1 MTLRNIALCDIIT
14 LRYITLQY
22 ITLRKFSV
30 DPLKISPFAPELFLP
45 DDRQL
50 YFENGS
56 EVPILPLTGSVLAL
70 EYKIRK
76 TG

>member
-1 MTLRNIALCDIIT
+1 MTLRNSALCYIIT

-22 ITLRKFSV
+22 RSTK
-30 DPLKISPFAPELFLP
+30 DPLKMSPFAPELFLP